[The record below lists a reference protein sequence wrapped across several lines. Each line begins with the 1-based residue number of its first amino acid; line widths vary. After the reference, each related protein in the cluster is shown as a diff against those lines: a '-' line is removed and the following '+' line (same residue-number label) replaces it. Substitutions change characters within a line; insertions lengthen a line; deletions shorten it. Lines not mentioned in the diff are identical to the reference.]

1 VTIESEK
8 TGLNLQGRVW
18 RGGRTEVLPYFSLLE
33 TEQNMETNKA
43 RRVVV
48 TGMGA
53 ITPLGLTVND
63 FWQGCVEGRSGVVP
77 ISTFDH
83 SRYPVHINAEV
94 QGFDP
99 ADYIEYKES
108 RRMAR
113 FTQFAVVAAR
123 EAVTS
128 AGLRLDEEDRARA
141 GCLLG
146 NGNGGFPNTE
156 DAMRTLVD
164 RGGMRMDPFYILKM
178 LPNMAAATVAL
189 QFGLQGHNNTNITA
203 CAASTQAIG
212 EAMEVVR
219 RGRADVMLT
228 GGTEAGISEL
238 GLASFCVMRA
248 LSTRNG
254 EPAKASRPFDKD
266 RDGFVCAEG
275 AAILVIES
283 LEHAQKRGAPILA
296 ELAGYGA
303 SSDAYHQVAPCEDGA
318 GAMRAMGWALRDAGI
333 GPEDVDYINAHGTS
347 TVLNDVSETR
357 AIKGLFGEHAYKV
370 PISSTKSMIG
380 HVLGGSGALES
391 VACVMTLQSGV
402 IHPTI
407 NLDEPDPECDLDY
420 TPHKARK
427 ADVKTILKNS
437 FGFGGQNACL
447 VFKKFEE

>member
-1 VTIESEK
+1 MSTSE
-8 TGLNLQGRVW
+8 
-18 RGGRTEVLPYFSLLE
+18 P
-33 TEQNMETNKA
+33 
-43 RRVVV
+43 RRVVI
-48 TGMGA
+48 TGLGA
-53 ITPLGLTVND
+53 ITPLGLNVKD

-77 ISTFDH
+77 ITKFDC

-99 ADYIEYKES
+99 ANYIDYKES

-113 FTQFAVVAAR
+113 FTQFAIAAAR
-123 EAVTS
+123 EAVAH
-128 AGLRLDEEDRARA
+128 AGLRLDDEDRTRA
-141 GCLLG
+141 GVLLG

-156 DAMRTLVD
+156 DAMRTLID
-164 RGGMRMDPFYILKM
+164 RGGMRIDPFYILKM
-178 LPNMAAATVAL
+178 LPNMAAAQVAL
-189 QFGLQGHNNTNITA
+189 QFGLKGHNNTNITA

-228 GGTEAGISEL
+228 GGTESGISEL

-248 LSTRNG
+248 LSTRND
-254 EPAKASRPFDKD
+254 EPTKASRPFDKD

-275 AAILVIES
+275 AAILVLES

-303 SSDAYHQVAPCEDGA
+303 SSDAYHQVAPCVDGA
-318 GAMRAMGWALRDAGI
+318 GAARAMNWALYDAGVK
-333 GPEDVDYINAHGTS
+333 PEDVDYINAHGTS
-347 TVLNDVSETR
+347 TVLNDVAETK
-357 AIKGLFGEHAYKV
+357 AVKSVFGEQAYKV
-370 PISSTKSMIG
+370 ALSSTKSMIG

-427 ADVKTILKNS
+427 ANVKTILKNS